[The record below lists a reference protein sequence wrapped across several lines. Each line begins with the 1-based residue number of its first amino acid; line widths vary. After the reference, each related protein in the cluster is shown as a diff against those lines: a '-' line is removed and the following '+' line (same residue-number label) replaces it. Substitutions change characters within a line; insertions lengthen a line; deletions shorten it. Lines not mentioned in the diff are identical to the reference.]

1 MYAEAE
7 NELNGPEN
15 AYQYVNLVLAR
26 ARNEKGTKR
35 ENPTNFSGLSPD
47 EFRMAIWQ
55 ERRFELMGEAHLWYD
70 LIRTGQYFNYLND
83 YNATDGADK
92 NLQVTMDVNERNVLF
107 PIPFSE
113 LYKNSLMTQNKGQ
126 N

>member
-1 MYAEAE
+1 
-7 NELNGPEN
+7 
-15 AYQYVNLVLAR
+15 
-26 ARNEKGTKR
+26 
-35 ENPTNFSGLSPD
+35 
-47 EFRMAIWQ
+47 MAIWQ
-55 ERRFELMGEAHLWYD
+55 ERRFELMGEAHLGYD
-70 LIRTGQYFNYLND
+70 LIRTGHYFNYLND